1 MSIDRFIVT
10 DFRNISFADLNFSS
24 KFNLIYGENGSGKTS
39 LLEAIYYLGHN
50 RSFRSHLKQRIVQ
63 HGKDKLVLFAEL
75 GDKKLGLERSLN
87 LKSQI
92 HLNEET
98 INTILPITE
107 MLPIQIIDSKTFQ
120 LLDSVPENRR
130 QFLDWG
136 VFHMEHQYSS
146 LWKKFQRI
154 LKQRNH
160 ALKARLPVNEVKMWN
175 EPFAIAANKINA
187 LRKAYFKGV
196 SECFAVNNAL
206 FDFGN
211 IDYQY
216 KQGWNEE
223 FLLEEHLEK
232 NLSTDMRFGYTQCGP
247 QRADIKITVNSV
259 PAKDVL
265 SRGQQKFLISCM
277 KTSQLQYLFDRTS
290 KRALLLL
297 DDLPSELDNSRQM
310 ALVSRLKEVSG
321 QMFITSIDKASVYD
335 CLEEKSST
343 FHVEH
348 GTVVSES

>member
-1 MSIDRFIVT
+1 MAIDRFIVT
-10 DFRNISFADLNFSS
+10 DFRNISFADLNFSP
-24 KFNLIYGENGSGKTS
+24 KFNLIYGKNGSGKTS

-63 HGKDKLVLFAEL
+63 HGKDKLILFAEMN
-75 GDKKLGLERSLN
+75 DKKLGLERSLN

-92 HLNEET
+92 HLDEET
-98 INTILPITE
+98 IHSILPITE
-107 MLPIQIIDSKTFQ
+107 MLPIQVIDSKTFQ

-160 ALKARLPVNEVKMWN
+160 ALRARLPIKEVKTWD
-175 EPFAIAANKINA
+175 EPFVIVANEINA
-187 LRKAYFKGV
+187 LRKAYFNDI
-196 SECFAVNNAL
+196 SEYFAMNNAL

-216 KQGWNEE
+216 KQGWNAD
-223 FLLEEHLEK
+223 FSLEEHLKK
-232 NLSTDMRFGYTQCGP
+232 NISSDMRFGYTQCGP
-247 QRADIKITVNSV
+247 QRADIKISFNAV